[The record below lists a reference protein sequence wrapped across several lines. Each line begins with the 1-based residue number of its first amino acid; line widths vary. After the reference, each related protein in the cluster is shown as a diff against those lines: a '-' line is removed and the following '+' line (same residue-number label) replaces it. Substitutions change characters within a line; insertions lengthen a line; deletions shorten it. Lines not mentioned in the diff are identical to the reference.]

1 MDKMIEAPFGNFYYG
16 RISKPIRDKKDIVLL
31 LLDTLNILEFGGQI
45 VDEIGH
51 IVIRIGKMSRV
62 FYELN
67 DKYFSIVFPFSIEKS
82 NDAYTVH
89 DTVLDVEIDNKM
101 ISLMRAAIEKV
112 DFFNISIEAMLE
124 YIYYE
129 ISDEGYTDKD
139 VDNCYRMVL
148 RLFTTELGYIRYDY
162 DEIHQNGNLHPL
174 NHLDINY
181 SSKGSYKLGLKKRI
195 EIEEFLDILD
205 VQTECRYV
213 I

>member
-1 MDKMIEAPFGNFYYG
+1 MDKMI
-16 RISKPIRDKKDIVLL
+16 
-31 LLDTLNILEFGGQI
+31 
-45 VDEIGH
+45 
-51 IVIRIGKMSRV
+51 
-62 FYELN
+62 
-67 DKYFSIVFPFSIEKS
+67 
-82 NDAYTVH
+82 
-89 DTVLDVEIDNKM
+89 
-101 ISLMRAAIEKV
+101 
-112 DFFNISIEAMLE
+112 
-124 YIYYE
+124 
-129 ISDEGYTDKD
+129 
-139 VDNCYRMVL
+139 L